1 MTNLSNQFVLIT
13 GAAKGIGRATAL
25 HLAQHN
31 FHVFAG
37 VRRPEDGVALQQAAP
52 GRLTP
57 LLLDVTDPAQIA
69 QAAQAITQQVGAA
82 GLFGLVNNAGIAVP
96 GPLEFVPIEEFR
108 RQIEINLVGQ
118 LAVTQAMIPLIR
130 PAHGRIVN
138 ISSIGGLIAGPLLGP
153 YHASKFALEALTD
166 TLRLELKPWAI
177 EVIAIEPGAIATP
190 IWETGAQAADR
201 IVAQMPAK
209 AQEFYGKAME
219 RRRASALKQAQHG
232 AEPQIVA
239 DVVAQALTAARPK
252 TRYIVGSDARFAAR
266 FIAWLPDRLR
276 DRLILMQRGG

>member
-1 MTNLSNQFVLIT
+1 LINNAQRQSVLVT

-25 HLAQHN
+25 HLTTLG

-37 VRRPEDGVALQQAAP
+37 VRRLEDGTALQEAAP
-52 GRLTP
+52 AKLTP
-57 LLLDVTDPAQIA
+57 LLLDVTDADQIA
-69 QAAQAITQQVGAA
+69 QATQHITQQVGTA

-96 GPLEFVPIEEFR
+96 GPLEFVPIDEFR
-108 RQIEINLVGQ
+108 RQMEINLVGQ
-118 LAVTQAMIPLIR
+118 LAVTQAMLALIR
-130 PAHGRIVN
+130 QAHGRIVN

-166 TLRLELKPWAI
+166 TLRVELKPWAI

-190 IWETGAQAADR
+190 IWETGAQAAEQ
-201 IVAQMPAK
+201 IIAQMPIK
-209 AQEFYGKAME
+209 AQELYGKTME

-232 AEPQIVA
+232 APPQIVA
-239 DVVAQALTAARPK
+239 DAVAHALTAARPK
-252 TRYIVGSDARFAAR
+252 TRYVVGSDARFAAR

-276 DRLILMQRGG
+276 DRLILAQRG